1 MAVMVALTFAASAV
15 NYASNVVFGRML
27 TPASFGDFTAMLA
40 IVVVVAIPTGAAQTV
55 VAERLAEYRARGDDN
70 AIRYLIRHALA
81 HVALYSCVLWILY
94 CISIPLVV
102 SVLDLQAIGPALALA
117 PLIAVTFFLPVVY
130 GVLQGLERFALLG
143 AVALG
148 VATSR
153 IIFGVPWTLA
163 GGGAGGPIAGQAIG
177 SFLAVAVMLYLARRF
192 VIGRGTGAAAS
203 GLRRRIDSRSMAA
216 GGAFIVFALLSNL
229 DVLLAKAFL
238 APEKAGSYAAL
249 ATIGKIVLFLPW
261 AVSIVMVPYIARSRA
276 ATGSSSSI
284 LRISAIAVAAGASL
298 VAIPA
303 ALKPGLVLRLMFGSR
318 YADAASGVLPIV
330 VASALLALLY
340 LLVVYTVAIQDQRW
354 VYLLLGGVGLQ
365 VAAISIF
372 HSSPSEIAVVQAS
385 VMLVILVLNELL
397 FQPILRAERLLR
409 RGKPTAL
416 LS

>member
-1 MAVMVALTFAASAV
+1 MGVMVALTFAASAV

-40 IVVVVAIPTGAAQTV
+40 IVVVVAIPTVAAQTV
-55 VAERLAEYRARGDDN
+55 VAERLAVYRARRDDD

-81 HVALYSCVLWILY
+81 HVALYACVLGILY

-117 PLIAVTFFLPVVY
+117 PLLAVTFFIPVVY
-130 GVLQGLERFALLG
+130 GVLQGLERFVVLG

-153 IIFGVPWTLA
+153 IVFGVPWTIA

-177 SFLAVAVMLYLARRF
+177 SFLAVAVMLFLARRF
-192 VIGRGTGAAAS
+192 VIGRGTGAATS

-238 APEKAGSYAAL
+238 TPDKAGSYAAL
-249 ATIGKIVLFLPW
+249 ATIGKIVLFLPA
-261 AVSIVMVPYIARSRA
+261 AVSVVMVPYVARSRA
-276 ATGSSSSI
+276 ATGSASSI

-298 VAIPA
+298 VAVPA
-303 ALKPGLVLRLMFGSR
+303 AIEPRLVLRVMFGGR
-318 YADAASGVLPIV
+318 YADASTGVLPIV
-330 VASALLALLY
+330 LASTLLAILY

-365 VAAISIF
+365 VAAISLF